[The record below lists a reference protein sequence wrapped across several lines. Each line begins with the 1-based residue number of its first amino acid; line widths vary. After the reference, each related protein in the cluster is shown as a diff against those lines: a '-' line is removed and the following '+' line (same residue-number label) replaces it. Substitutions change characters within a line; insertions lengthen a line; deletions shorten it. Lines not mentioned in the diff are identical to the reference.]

1 MNKNIFYFIFIPDCM
16 LFEEWMLSFS
26 GSIDFDLLLS
36 SSSSSS
42 DSLSERKMSSS
53 SSSLSARRKYKIRI
67 KSYNNSIYEL
77 IVVVEIKNRITFM
90 CV

>member
-1 MNKNIFYFIFIPDCM
+1 M

-36 SSSSSS
+36 LSSS

-77 IVVVEIKNRITFM
+77 IVVVEIKDRITFM